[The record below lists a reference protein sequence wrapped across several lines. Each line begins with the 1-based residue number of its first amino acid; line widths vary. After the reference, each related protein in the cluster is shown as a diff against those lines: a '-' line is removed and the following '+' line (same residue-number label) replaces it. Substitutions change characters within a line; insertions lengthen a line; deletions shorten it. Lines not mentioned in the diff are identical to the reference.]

1 MKCPAAWSRAMGV
14 AASLCSV
21 ALATLAG
28 PVTLAPALAGQYAAG
43 SGVDAEFLKV
53 ADNWHQSTVLWNE
66 AQKSYGSGMAIG
78 SLGWGDGLW
87 GLADWYTIN
96 QSPGL
101 AQSRWQ
107 GRVGSISFGD
117 ADFNTHWGTTW
128 GPVSLAPLFTG
139 AEASQDNWTSH
150 FFGYLRISQAG
161 AYNFSVLHDDG
172 FFFMLGG
179 ADGQMLA
186 LSHDYLNARDRL
198 GFATDLM
205 LDVGLYAFELGGY
218 DRIGSGVVDLAWVHD
233 GSALALVPT
242 EHLVARADVQR
253 VPEPGSLP
261 LALAGLSLAGALA
274 QRRRCASR

>member
-1 MKCPAAWSRAMGV
+1 MKGPAAWSRAIGV
-14 AASLCSV
+14 AASLCST
-21 ALATLAG
+21 ALATFAG
-28 PVTLAPALAGQYAAG
+28 PVTLAPALSGQYAAG
-43 SGVDAEFLKV
+43 SGVDAEFMKV
-53 ADNWHQSTVLWNE
+53 ADSWHQSTVLWNE
-66 AQKSYGSGMAIG
+66 ARKSYGSGVAIG
-78 SLGWGDGLW
+78 SLRWGDGLW
-87 GLADWYTIN
+87 GLADWHTVN
-96 QSPGL
+96 QSPEL

-117 ADFNTHWGTTW
+117 ANYNSEWGASW
-128 GPVSLAPLFTG
+128 GKVALAPLFVG

-172 FFFMLGG
+172 FFFRLGG
-179 ADGQMLA
+179 AGGQALE
-186 LSHDYLNARDRL
+186 LSHDYLNARERL

-218 DRIGSGVVDLAWVHD
+218 DRIGSGVVDLAWARD
-233 GSALALVPT
+233 GSAWALVPT

-261 LALAGLSLAGALA
+261 LALAGLCLTGALSL
-274 QRRRCASR
+274 RRRFASR

>member
-1 MKCPAAWSRAMGV
+1 MKCRATWSRTIGV
-14 AASLCSV
+14 AASLCGV
-21 ALATLAG
+21 ALAALAG

-43 SGVDAEFLKV
+43 SGVDAEFMKV
-53 ADNWHQSTVLWNE
+53 ADDWHQSTVLWKE
-66 AQKSYGSGMAIG
+66 VKPSEGSDVAIG
-78 SLGWGDGLW
+78 SLSWGCGLW
-87 GLADWYTIN
+87 GLADWHTLN

-117 ADFNTHWGTTW
+117 AAYNGTWGTTW
-128 GPVSLAPLFTG
+128 GNVALAPLFTG
-139 AEASQDNWTSH
+139 AEASQDNWSSH

-172 FFFMLGG
+172 FFFRLGG
-179 ADGQMLA
+179 ADGQTLE
-186 LSHDYLNARDRL
+186 LSHDFLNPRDRL

-218 DRIGSGVVDLAWVHD
+218 DRLGSGVVDLAWARD

-242 EHLVARADVQR
+242 ENLVARADVQR

-261 LALAGLSLAGALA
+261 LALAGLSLAGALTLRR
-274 QRRRCASR
+274 QRTPG